1 MTDLTPYSFYEL
13 LISLPRNRKQV
24 LVIIVDSVFLVFSLW
39 LAYSL
44 RLGIFFVP
52 NVEQFFLILL
62 APLIAMPIF
71 LKLGLYR
78 AVIRYVGDQVLWAV
92 VKGISLTTLIWATLA
107 FMTQMTGAGG
117 VPRTIPL
124 IFWLLGVVLI
134 SGSRFCARFAFL
146 KAVNRN
152 NRNKRTVLIYGAGAA
167 GRQLAAS
174 LRRGHDLLP
183 VGFVDDDTT
192 LQGKEIDGLRIY
204 NPEHLRAITKR
215 YGVSDVIVTLPSAS
229 NARRRE
235 VVGLLETYSLK
246 VRILPSVS
254 SIADGQHIVNTI
266 REVDIGDLLGRDPVS
281 ADPILLTKCI
291 TGKTVLVS
299 GAGGSIGSELC
310 RQIVA
315 LKPQH
320 IILLE
325 SNEGALFQIHRSLQ
339 FVSKSAITPCL
350 GSTTNRRLVSGL
362 LKRYQV
368 DTIYHAAA
376 HKHVPLIETN
386 LFEGVRNNVLGT
398 LTLAQAAYNSDV
410 KTFVLISTDKA
421 VRPTSIMGATKRFS
435 ELVVQNLAQMS
446 QKKGRAQVFCAV
458 RFGNVLGSSGSVV
471 PIFKEQISNGGPI
484 TVTHPEVTRYFMS
497 IHEAVELVI
506 QAGSLAEGGDIFL
519 LDMGEPVKIVDL
531 ARNMIRLAGFK
542 EKTPEN
548 PDGDMEIAFIGL
560 RPGEKLYEELLIGV
574 EGAQGTTHPKIMK
587 AQEPH
592 LQEHELHQWI
602 NHLRAGILYQDEK
615 RIKEI
620 LFGVASRNSALQEK
634 ANPESAFSNILTADS
649 AKPTLPC

>member
-1 MTDLTPYSFYEL
+1 MFYSGPKRFVQSLFFLSRKQKLFIIVWADSVL
-13 LISLPRNRKQV
+13 LIA
-24 LVIIVDSVFLVFSLW
+24 SVGI
-39 LAYSL
+39 AYVL
-44 RLGIFFVP
+44 RLGGWFLP
-52 NVEQFFLILL
+52 NPNQLLLICLSPLL
-62 APLIAMPIF
+62 AIPIF
-71 LKLGLYR
+71 IQQGLYR
-78 AVIRYVGDQVLWAV
+78 TVIRYSGDQALWVVL
-92 VKGISLTTLIWATLA
+92 KGMSLTALAWASIA
-107 FMTQMTGAGG
+107 FMTQMTGAAG
-117 VPRTIPL
+117 VPRTVPL
-124 IFWLLGVVLI
+124 IFWFVGIALI
-134 SGSRFCARFAFL
+134 AGLRFLVRFVFSLSLHPA
-146 KAVNRN
+146 KS
-152 NRNKRTVLIYGAGAA
+152 KKPVLIYGAGNS

-174 LRRGHDLLP
+174 LRKGNELSP
-183 VGFVDDDTT
+183 VGFLDDDPYLT
-192 LQGKEIDGLRIY
+192 GKEIDGLRIY
-204 NPEHLRAITKR
+204 SAESVGQVITR
-215 YGVSDVIVTLPSAS
+215 LGVQTVIVTLDSAS
-229 NARRRE
+229 RSRKRE
-235 VVGLLETYSLK
+235 LVSFLEKFSLR

-254 SIADGQHIVNTI
+254 SIAQGRHLVNMV

-291 TGKTVLVS
+291 TDKTVLVT

-310 RQIVA
+310 RQILA
-315 LKPQH
+315 LNPTRLL
-320 IILLE
+320 LLE
-325 SNEGALFQIHRSLQ
+325 SNESSLFQIHRSLTSTQ
-339 FVSKSAITPCL
+339 GPEVIPWL
-350 GSTTNRRLVSGL
+350 GSVTNRRLVTTL

-620 LFGVASRNSALQEK
+620 LFGVASRNSELQEK

>member
-1 MTDLTPYSFYEL
+1 
-13 LISLPRNRKQV
+13 
-24 LVIIVDSVFLVFSLW
+24 
-39 LAYSL
+39 
-44 RLGIFFVP
+44 
-52 NVEQFFLILL
+52 
-62 APLIAMPIF
+62 
-71 LKLGLYR
+71 
-78 AVIRYVGDQVLWAV
+78 
-92 VKGISLTTLIWATLA
+92 
-107 FMTQMTGAGG
+107 
-117 VPRTIPL
+117 
-124 IFWLLGVVLI
+124 
-134 SGSRFCARFAFL
+134 
-146 KAVNRN
+146 
-152 NRNKRTVLIYGAGAA
+152 
-167 GRQLAAS
+167 
-174 LRRGHDLLP
+174 
-183 VGFVDDDTT
+183 
-192 LQGKEIDGLRIY
+192 
-204 NPEHLRAITKR
+204 
-215 YGVSDVIVTLPSAS
+215 
-229 NARRRE
+229 
-235 VVGLLETYSLK
+235 
-246 VRILPSVS
+246 
-254 SIADGQHIVNTI
+254 
-266 REVDIGDLLGRDPVS
+266 GRDPVS

-291 TGKTVLVS
+291 TSKTVLVS

-315 LKPQH
+315 LNPARL
-320 IILLE
+320 ILLE
-325 SNEGALFQIHRSLQ
+325 SNESALFQIHRSLTSISGPE
-339 FVSKSAITPCL
+339 VIPWL
-350 GSTTNRRLVSGL
+350 GSVTNRRLVTTL
-362 LKRYQV
+362 LNRYQV

-471 PIFKEQISNGGPI
+471 PIFKEQIANGGPI

-548 PDGDMEIAFIGL
+548 PDGDMEISFVGL
-560 RPGEKLYEELLIGV
+560 RPGEKLYEELLIGA

-615 RIKEI
+615 LIKET
-620 LFGVASRNSALQEK
+620 LFGVAGRSPALQEK
-634 ANPESAFSNILTADS
+634 ASPESSFPNILTADS
-649 AKPTLPC
+649 EKPTLPC